1 MRASKLLGTI
11 ASCWLGVCFTPLA
24 QAPAHAAEAAAMPA
38 VKAVQTTSAA
48 SVQEGHPA
56 AARDLFVTVGKSLVV
71 DSPVNIQ
78 RVSVANGD
86 LAEALAVNP
95 REVLVN
101 GKSAG
106 ETSMIIWQQGGN
118 RLFFD
123 LTIRSSNAKVAA
135 IQQEIDREMP
145 GQYVKISYEN
155 EMVFV
160 HGTVKDLTSSDRAV
174 AIAASLGKAVN
185 LLHVAVPPT
194 ESQVLLKVRF
204 YDVDR
209 SATQNLG
216 LNIISTGATNTI
228 GRVTT
233 GQFSPPTITQNP
245 GAPPTITYSDLLNIF
260 LFRPDLN
267 LGATIA
273 ALESQNLLQSLA
285 EPNVL
290 AINGKTA
297 SFLAGG
303 EFPYPTLQGG
313 GGGLGQVTIQFKEF
327 GIRLNFTPI
336 VTPRGTIRLHVMP
349 EVSSLDFANGL
360 IFQGFNIPA
369 LNTRRVETEVEL
381 EEGQSFAI
389 GGLLD
394 NTLTQTLTKVPG
406 LANIPLLG
414 KLFQSRSIVK
424 NNSELLVVV
433 TPELVR
439 PIPKGQPVPEIKM
452 PKEWLSGPAGVPRT
466 PGMDVTGP
474 VPGRPPKDAVPV
486 EQMIQ
491 SQRPMPP
498 LPGSQQLQQQ
508 QQNGSQIQFVP
519 MLTQPGQA
527 PQPAAAPSSAPAAA
541 PAPSGS
547 GGGSGANQ

>member
-1 MRASKLLGTI
+1 MRVSKLLGTI
-11 ASCWLGVCFTPLA
+11 ASCWLGVCLTPLA

-56 AARDLFVTVGKSLVV
+56 SARDLFVTVGKSLVV

-123 LTIRSSNAKVAA
+123 LTIRASNAKVAA
-135 IQQEIDREMP
+135 VQQEIDREMP
-145 GQYVKISYEN
+145 GQDVKISYEN
-155 EMVFV
+155 DMVFV

-174 AIAASLGKAVN
+174 AIAASLGKTVN

-194 ESQVLLKVRF
+194 EAQILLKVRF

-233 GQFSPPTITQNP
+233 GQFSPPVLTQNP
-245 GAPPTITYSDLLNIF
+245 GQPTTITYSDLLNVF

-273 ALESQNLLQSLA
+273 ALESQDLLQSLA

-336 VTPRGTIRLHVMP
+336 ITPRGTIRLHVLP

-360 IFQGFNIPA
+360 IFEGFNIPA

-394 NTLTQTLTKVPG
+394 NTLTQTLSRVPG

-414 KLFQSRSIVK
+414 KLFQSRNIKK

-439 PIPKGQPVPEIKM
+439 PVPKGQPVPEIKM
-452 PKEWLSGPAGVPRT
+452 PMEWLKGPAGVPRT

-498 LPGSQQLQQQ
+498 LPGSQQQQQQ

>member
-11 ASCWLGVCFTPLA
+11 ASCWLGAGLTPLV
-24 QAPAHAAEAAAMPA
+24 QAPAHAAEPGGAPA
-38 VKAVQTTSAA
+38 VKAVQTASAT

-101 GKSAG
+101 GKAPG
-106 ETSMIIWQQGGN
+106 ETSVIIWQQGGN

-123 LTIRSSNAKVAA
+123 LTVRPSNSKVSAV
-135 IQQEIDREMP
+135 QEEIDRELP
-145 GQYVKISYEN
+145 GQDIKVSYAN
-155 EMVFV
+155 DMVFL
-160 HGTVKDLTSSDRAV
+160 HGTVKDLTSSERA
-174 AIAASLGKAVN
+174 AAMAASLGKTVN
-185 LLHVAVPPT
+185 LLRVTVPPT
-194 ESQVLLKVRF
+194 EAQVLLKVRF

-216 LNIISTGATNTI
+216 LNLFSTGATNTI
-228 GRVTT
+228 GTVTT
-233 GQFSPPTITQNP
+233 GQFSPPSETIQPGSPTQV
-245 GAPPTITYSDLLNIF
+245 TLSSLLNIF

-267 LGATIA
+267 LGATIE
-273 ALESQNLLQSLA
+273 ALEAKSLLQTLA

-336 VTPRGTIRLHVMP
+336 ITPRGTIRLHVMP

-360 IFQGFNIPA
+360 NFEGFNIPA
-369 LNTRRVETEVEL
+369 LDTRRIETEVEL

-394 NTLTQTLTKVPG
+394 NTLTQNLSRIPG

-414 KLFQSRSIVK
+414 KLFQSRSITK
-424 NNSELLVVV
+424 SNSELLVVV

-452 PKEWLSGPAGVPRT
+452 PMEWLKGPAGVPRT

-474 VPGRPPKDAVPV
+474 VPGRPPKDTVPV

-498 LPGSQQLQQQ
+498 LPGSTQQQQ
-508 QQNGSQIQFVP
+508 QQNGPQIQFVP

-527 PQPAAAPSSAPAAA
+527 PTAAPAA

-547 GGGSGANQ
+547 GGGTSGANQ